1 MKKKERGSFDF
12 VCDGT
17 VFVVQSNDNS
27 IVNVASNFLTHL
39 PLQSASWRVKGQSQT
54 LVQQPFVVRQ
64 YNESMGGVNLFDR
77 LLSSYR
83 PGIRGKK
90 WWWALF
96 IHAINVTVVAAW
108 RIHCQFPNSKSHLT
122 FRRDIA
128 RTLMK
133 TPLDVEKT
141 VMAKDHR
148 SNPPDAV
155 RYDGTDHFT
164 GKVKQGRCRVCS
176 KNTTLSSMRCDV
188 RLHCERG
195 AVCWDMYH
203 TNSLPQEFQDIQDI
217 NFEDMHTFLLN

>member
-1 MKKKERGSFDF
+1 
-12 VCDGT
+12 
-17 VFVVQSNDNS
+17 
-27 IVNVASNFLTHL
+27 LTHL
-39 PLQSASWRVKGQSQT
+39 PLQSASRRVKGQSQT

-64 YNESMGGVNLFDR
+64 YNESMGGVDLFDR

-96 IHAINVTVVAAW
+96 IHAVNVTVVAAGMA
-108 RIHCQFPNSKSHLT
+108 SSLTVSHLT

-128 RTLMK
+128 RTLVK
-133 TPLDVEKT
+133 TPLDVERT

-155 RYDGTDHFT
+155 RYDGTNHFA
-164 GKVKQGRCRVCS
+164 GKVKEGRCRVCS
-176 KNTTLSSMRCDV
+176 KNTTFSCMRSLRCDV
-188 RLHCERG
+188 RLHHEHG

-203 TNSLPQEFQDIQDI
+203 MKRLPQEFQTDDRNRTVLPIRVTEPFCQYAG
-217 NFEDMHTFLLN
+217 NVPEMEHT